1 MDVVADAASPC
12 DPEVFSSKRAAY
24 YVRLFE
30 SVNNLFD
37 ELEVLLEVVAASP
50 CKKHVLT

>member
-1 MDVVADAASPC
+1 MPLRRADPK
-12 DPEVFSSKRAAY
+12 VFSSLRAAY

-37 ELEVLLEVVAASP
+37 ELEVRLEVVGVSA
-50 CKKHVLT
+50 

>member
-1 MDVVADAASPC
+1 MPLRR
-12 DPEVFSSKRAAY
+12 PPQRLSSLRAAY

-37 ELEVLLEVVAASP
+37 ELEVRLEVDGVSA
-50 CKKHVLT
+50 